1 MKIVQ
6 INNTYDYGSTGKITR
21 DIHEYLLAQG
31 YDSYVLYG
39 RRQPSTSKYVVKTCT
54 EFEAKANNLISRVTG
69 RPYAVSPVGTGKLI
83 YELERLKPDVVHL
96 QCINGYFVNIYHL
109 LSYLKKH
116 HIPTVLT
123 LHAEFMYTGNCG
135 YAFECENWKTGCVNC
150 PSPRKAVGTR
160 VLDQTHRNWED
171 MREAFKGFEALQ
183 ICAVSDWVKER
194 ASQSP
199 ILDGYDI
206 CTVFNGIDT
215 DVFHYDKRSAEEVRN
230 QLNAIDKKIVLHV
243 TANYQN
249 PVKGGNYVTQLSQM
263 LDPDKYVVVVID
275 GNGNPPPA
283 DFRGVYVGRAASQ
296 EKLAAYYS
304 AADVTVV
311 TSKRETFSM
320 ICAES
325 LCCGTPVIGFKA
337 GAPERI
343 SIKDFSKFF
352 EYGNIQQVLLGIQ
365 KVIAV
370 EETLKRKISLQSID
384 KYSKEQMAK
393 TYLHKYIHLVKELR
407 SGTR

>member
-1 MKIVQ
+1 
-6 INNTYDYGSTGKITR
+6 
-21 DIHEYLLAQG
+21 
-31 YDSYVLYG
+31 
-39 RRQPSTSKYVVKTCT
+39 
-54 EFEAKANNLISRVTG
+54 
-69 RPYAVSPVGTGKLI
+69 
-83 YELERLKPDVVHL
+83 
-96 QCINGYFVNIYHL
+96 
-109 LSYLKKH
+109 
-116 HIPTVLT
+116 
-123 LHAEFMYTGNCG
+123 
-135 YAFECENWKTGCVNC
+135 
-150 PSPRKAVGTR
+150 
-160 VLDQTHRNWED
+160 
-171 MREAFKGFEALQ
+171 
-183 ICAVSDWVKER
+183 
-194 ASQSP
+194 
-199 ILDGYDI
+199 
-206 CTVFNGIDT
+206 
-215 DVFHYDKRSAEEVRN
+215 
-230 QLNAIDKKIVLHV
+230 
-243 TANYQN
+243 
-249 PVKGGNYVTQLSQM
+249 M